1 MKTIRVSRRQ
11 SDITFRVTL
20 LFLCLTPLAASAE
33 VTYLTAGS
41 MIDTLDGSTVENP
54 VVEIEDD
61 KIKSVTS
68 GGAIPGGAT
77 IIDLGDATI
86 IPGLADVHAHLSWY
100 ATDNAF
106 TFLTV
111 SHSDEAIRSVVNSK
125 VLLMAGFT
133 TVRNTGAG
141 GFSDVS
147 TRNAINEGR
156 VPGPRLQVSGPSL
169 GITGGHC
176 DENLLPKQY
185 DMKQE
190 GIADGPWAVRLKVR
204 DNKKYG
210 VDLIKFCATGGVL
223 SKGTAVGA
231 RQFTMEEMEAIVD
244 EAHIHGMKVAA
255 HAHGAEGIVY
265 AIRAG
270 VDSIEHASLIDDEGI
285 RLAKRNGTFLTMD
298 IYSTEYILAEGENIG
313 VLPESMEKA
322 AYVHKL
328 RNENF
333 RNAVEA
339 GAKVVFGTDSSVI
352 PHGDNAIQFSRMV
365 EHGMTPMQAIQS
377 ATTVAAELLNWEG
390 QTGAIAPGYFADII
404 AVDGDPLED
413 ISVLEEVFFVMKGG
427 VVYKEPD

>member
-1 MKTIRVSRRQ
+1 VRR
-11 SDITFRVTL
+11 D
-20 LFLCLTPLAASAE
+20 
-33 VTYLTAGS
+33 
-41 MIDTLDGSTVENP
+41 
-54 VVEIEDD
+54 
-61 KIKSVTS
+61 
-68 GGAIPGGAT
+68 GAIPADVRVF
-77 IIDLGDATI
+77 DLGDATI
-86 IPGLADVHAHLSWY
+86 LPGLADLHAHLSWY

-106 TFLTV
+106 SWLTV
-111 SHSDEAIRSVVNSK
+111 SYTDEAIRNVVNAK
-125 VLLMAGFT
+125 TLLMAGFT

-147 TRNAINEGR
+147 IRKAIDEGR

-185 DMKQE
+185 GLKNE
-190 GIADGPWAVRLKVR
+190 GIADGPWGVREKVR
-204 DNKKYG
+204 ENMKFG

-231 RQFTMEEMEAIVD
+231 RQFTMEEMQAIVD
-244 EAHIHGMKVAA
+244 EAHTHGMKVAA
-255 HAHGAEGIVY
+255 HAHGAEGILY

-285 RLAKRNGTFLTMD
+285 ALAIKNGSFLTMD
-298 IYSTEYILAEGENIG
+298 IYSTEYILAEGERIG

-322 AYVHKL
+322 AFVHER

-333 RNAVEA
+333 RRAVEA
-339 GAKVVFGTDSSVI
+339 GAKIVFGTDSSVI

-377 ATTVAAELLNWEG
+377 ATTVAAELMDWQG
-390 QTGAIAPGYFADII
+390 QTGAVAPGYHADII
-404 AVDGDPLED
+404 AVNGNPLDD
-413 ISVLEEVFFVMKGG
+413 ISVLEEVFFVMKAG
-427 VVYKEPD
+427 VIYKHIE

>member
-1 MKTIRVSRRQ
+1 MRSRVLVYSILHCLVVFLLATNAKAETIYVS
-11 SDITFRVTL
+11 
-20 LFLCLTPLAASAE
+20 AASLVDPLNGE
-33 VTYLTAGS
+33 L
-41 MIDTLDGSTVENP
+41 IRNP
-54 VVEIEDD
+54 VVQIVDGR
-61 KIKSVTS
+61 IVSVRS
-68 GGAIPGGAT
+68 DGAIPADLKVF
-77 IIDLGDATI
+77 DLGDATML
-86 IPGLADVHAHLSWY
+86 PGLADLHAHLSWY

-106 TFLTV
+106 SWLTV
-111 SHSDEAIRSVVNSK
+111 SHTDEAIRNVVNAK
-125 VLLMAGFT
+125 TLLMAGFT

-147 TRNAINEGR
+147 IRKAIDEGR

-185 DMKQE
+185 GLKNE
-190 GIADGPWAVRLKVR
+190 GIADGPWGVREKVR
-204 DNKKYG
+204 ENMKFG

-231 RQFTMEEMEAIVD
+231 RQFTMEEMQAIVD
-244 EAHIHGMKVAA
+244 EAHTHGMKVAA
-255 HAHGAEGIVY
+255 HAHGAEGILY

-285 RLAKRNGTFLTMD
+285 ALAIKNGSFLTMD
-298 IYSTEYILAEGENIG
+298 IYSTEYILAEGERIG

-322 AYVHKL
+322 AFVHER

-333 RNAVEA
+333 RRAVEA
-339 GAKVVFGTDSSVI
+339 GAKIVFGTDSSVI

-377 ATTVAAELLNWEG
+377 ATTVAAELMEWQG
-390 QTGAIAPGYFADII
+390 QTGAVAPGYHADII
-404 AVDGDPLED
+404 AVNGNPLDD
-413 ISVLEEVFFVMKGG
+413 ISVLEEVFFVMKAG
-427 VVYKEPD
+427 VIYKHIE

>member
-1 MKTIRVSRRQ
+1 MKTIRVSRRH

>member
-147 TRNAINEGR
+147 TRNAINEGS